1 MVKER
6 MLKTIRIILK
16 PLRTQKYWLLRKAE
30 AIPEEFRPLYAKG
43 KYPEGCARIIS
54 NALQKMWQACRSTKQ
69 IPIDKQ
75 MSKIVKKSGVLYLKI
90 QTELIPFR
98 LKAVDKLDGLL
109 LNKYNSAVVWLK
121 GKKWVA
127 DVQVEV
133 ESHYVEGKPEAVIGI
148 DLGKWHNAY
157 SIWIGGKEVYCAFDR
172 FGKHHFTMRKITE
185 KIAEVQANFKGTRK
199 QLSEALKP
207 LYEKR
212 KMVLRQYYGTLRNK
226 ILEHVPEGCNPVFV
240 LEDLDSLPRAELCK
254 AQRTWAHQELANG
267 IFASQLEWNGYKVV
281 KVYARGT
288 THTCWKCGKPVKSR
302 KDRKIICPTCYP
314 KGLDRD
320 LNGARNIARRYML
333 SCIPQHTC
341 SGNSLDDPYKA
352 TCKEAI
358 IEAKIKK
365 KSESNEPPTL
375 AAGRLQ

>member
-1 MVKER
+1 
-6 MLKTIRIILK
+6 MLKTVRIVLK

-30 AIPEEFRPLYAKG
+30 AIPNEFRPLYAKG
-43 KYPEGCARIIS
+43 EYPEGCARIIN
-54 NALQKMWQACRSTKQ
+54 NALQKMWKVCRSTKQ

-75 MSKIVKKSGVLYLKI
+75 MSKIVKKNGVLYLKI
-90 QTELIPFR
+90 QTKLIPFR
-98 LKAVDKLDGLL
+98 LKAIDKLDDLL

-133 ESHYVEGKPEAVIGI
+133 ESHYVDGKPEAVIGI
-148 DLGKWHNAY
+148 DLGKRHNTY
-157 SIWIGGKEVYCAFDR
+157 SIWIDGKEVYRAFDK
-172 FGKHHFTMRKITE
+172 FGKYHFTMRKITE
-185 KIAEVQANFKGTRK
+185 KIAEVQANFKGTRR

-226 ILEHVPEGCNPVFV
+226 ILKHVPEDYNPVFV
-240 LEDLDSLPRAELCK
+240 LEDLDSLPRAELRK
-254 AQRTWAHQELANG
+254 TQRTWAHQELANG

-288 THTCWKCGKPVKSR
+288 THTCWKCGNPVKSR

-341 SGNSLDDPYKA
+341 SGNDRLSPISHVQFGDNREKL
-352 TCKEAI
+352 KE
-358 IEAKIKK
+358 

-375 AAGRLQ
+375 VAGRLQ

>member
-1 MVKER
+1 
-6 MLKTIRIILK
+6 MLKTVRIVLK
-16 PLRTQKYWLLRKAE
+16 PLRTQKDWLLRKAE
-30 AIPEEFRPLYAKG
+30 AIPSEFRPLYTRG
-43 KYPEGCARIIS
+43 EYPEGCARIIH
-54 NALQKMWQACRSTKQ
+54 NALQKMWKVCRSTKQ

-75 MSKIVKKSGVLYLKI
+75 MSKIVKKNGVLYLKI
-90 QTELIPFR
+90 QTKLIPFR
-98 LKAVDKLDGLL
+98 LKAIDKLDDLL
-109 LNKYNSAVVWLK
+109 LKKYNSAVVWLK

-148 DLGKWHNAY
+148 DLGKRHSTY
-157 SIWIGGKEVYCAFDR
+157 SIWIGGKEVYRAFDK
-172 FGKHHFTMRKITE
+172 FGKYHFTMRKITE

-226 ILEHVPEGCNPVFV
+226 ILKHVPEGYNPVFV
-240 LEDLDSLPRAELCK
+240 LEDLDSLPRAELRK
-254 AQRTWAHQELANG
+254 GQRIWAHQELANG

-281 KVYARGT
+281 KVDARGT
-288 THTCWKCGKPVKSR
+288 THTCWKCGSPVKSR

-320 LNGARNIARRYML
+320 LNAARNIARRYML

-358 IEAKIKK
+358 IEAK
-365 KSESNEPPTL
+365 
-375 AAGRLQ
+375 